1 MAKRSNRRITN
12 VTPPSKDQFKSNAY
26 RSELSINDIRGLA
39 WNAVQGNP
47 QSYEILEAQNRKMA
61 KIANSRMKA
70 LKGAHLNMFAYDRAI
85 TYLENNDLKRFPT
98 TLPDQSNFKAI
109 VDQMSELVAFIN
121 SKTST
126 IAGAKDTLDKKLDK
140 ISEFTGKEYNDKQ
153 KHNLGKLLGTDSI
166 STLLR
171 DIRGNSAEVIDA
183 LEDLS
188 LTDIDSE
195 RITEI
200 VDNYLQGWTPW
211 DNELWFSRSRSMNYD
226 QLLGQLRDL
235 YDQSKESKS

>member
-12 VTPPSKDQFKSNAY
+12 VVPPSQDQFKSNAY

-39 WNAVQGNP
+39 WNATQGNP

-61 KIANSRMKA
+61 KIANSRMRA
-70 LKGAHLNMFAYDRAI
+70 LKSAGLNMFAYDRAI
-85 TYLENNDLKRFPT
+85 TYLENNDLKRFPS

-126 IAGAKDTLDKKLDK
+126 LAGARDTLSKKLDK
-140 ISEFTGKEYNDKQ
+140 ISEFTGKTYTDKQ

-188 LTDIDSE
+188 LTDVDSQ

-200 VDNYLQGWTPW
+200 VDNYLQGWTPG

-226 QLLGQLRDL
+226 QLLDSLREL
-235 YDQSKESKS
+235 YENEDKS

>member
-12 VTPPSKDQFKSNAY
+12 VTPPSKDTFKSNAY
-26 RSELSINDIRGLA
+26 RSELSINDIRSLA
-39 WNAVQGNP
+39 WNAVQGNSM
-47 QSYEILEAQNRKMA
+47 SYEILEAQNRKMS
-61 KIANSRMKA
+61 KIANSRMRA
-70 LKGAHLNMFAYDRAI
+70 LKAAGLNMFAYDRAI
-85 TYLENNDLKRFPT
+85 TFLENNDLKRFPSK
-98 TLPDQSNFKAI
+98 LPDQSNFKAI

-140 ISEFTGKEYNDKQ
+140 ISEFTGKTYTASQ

-188 LTDIDSE
+188 LTDVDSD

-211 DNELWFSRSRSMNYD
+211 DNQLWFARSRTMNYD
-226 QLLGQLRDL
+226 QLLGSLRDL
-235 YDQSKESKS
+235 YEENKS